1 MPLLGLTPQGWMRQ
15 WDERGLVSPA
25 RWNPPDA
32 LLDRA
37 DAVILS
43 QEDVGGD
50 REQVHSLAA
59 RTRVLVLTA
68 GWKGA
73 TVYHGGEIRS
83 FRAPKVREVDPTGAG
98 DIFATAYLAALH
110 RTQDPWLSARFANC
124 VAAHSVERSGL
135 DSIATREEIEQ
146 CRARLDHG
154 LQEVQDSGCISRMTR
169 IYALANQKGGVG
181 KTTTAVNL
189 AAYLSTVGLRVLLV
203 DVDPQANATSSLGID
218 KNQVQ
223 CSTYHALVDHRP
235 LAESVSPTSWK
246 RLYVAPSSPSL
257 AGAEVE
263 LVNVTAREYLLRQA
277 LAPIAGEYDYVLIDC
292 PPSLGLL
299 TVNALAAAMNGVIVP
314 IQCEYLALEGLTNLL
329 ATIDLVRRSLNPN
342 LAIRGMLMTM
352 YDPRTNLS
360 QQVVDEVRRH
370 FSRRVFKTV
379 IPRSVRLGEAPSYG
393 KPIMAYGP
401 SSPGAHA
408 YQSLTVEILT
418 ADGWQFPQSK
428 DGPA

>member
-1 MPLLGLTPQGWMRQ
+1 MPSSPDYVVIGHITQDLCDHGYRIGGTATFSALMAHRLGYTVAIVTSVAPNVDLSPLPADIMIACRPSGISTTFENLYHDGHRRQFTRSQANLLTCADVPEAWRTAAVVHLGPIAQEVDIAIADCFPYALLGLTPQGWMRQ

-124 VAAHSVERSGL
+124 VAARSVERSGIH
-135 DSIATREEIEQ
+135 SIATREEIEQ

-154 LQEVQDSGCISRMTR
+154 LQEVQT
-169 IYALANQKGGVG
+169 
-181 KTTTAVNL
+181 
-189 AAYLSTVGLRVLLV
+189 
-203 DVDPQANATSSLGID
+203 
-218 KNQVQ
+218 
-223 CSTYHALVDHRP
+223 
-235 LAESVSPTSWK
+235 
-246 RLYVAPSSPSL
+246 
-257 AGAEVE
+257 
-263 LVNVTAREYLLRQA
+263 
-277 LAPIAGEYDYVLIDC
+277 
-292 PPSLGLL
+292 
-299 TVNALAAAMNGVIVP
+299 
-314 IQCEYLALEGLTNLL
+314 
-329 ATIDLVRRSLNPN
+329 
-342 LAIRGMLMTM
+342 
-352 YDPRTNLS
+352 
-360 QQVVDEVRRH
+360 
-370 FSRRVFKTV
+370 
-379 IPRSVRLGEAPSYG
+379 
-393 KPIMAYGP
+393 
-401 SSPGAHA
+401 PGASA
-408 YQSLTVEILT
+408 
-418 ADGWQFPQSK
+418 A
-428 DGPA
+428 